1 MRQNWQMWSG
11 GMTDKDIETIL
22 VEASKIN
29 TQKATTFNNSDAN
42 KSVRSSDV
50 AWLSGNEA
58 IQDILWGY
66 VKSAN
71 ENAFHVQV
79 ENICDIQYTEYHAVE
94 NGHYDWHIDVNWD
107 GDLPLD
113 RKLSVTVQ
121 LSDASEY
128 VGGDF
133 EFSECETP
141 NNLSKA
147 KGTVLVF
154 PSYLQHR
161 VLPITSGTRKSL
173 VAWFEGPRWQ

>member
-11 GMTDKDIETIL
+11 GISDKD
-22 VEASKIN
+22 VSKILSEGSKVKS
-29 TQKATTFNNSDAN
+29 QSATTFNNGDPSI
-42 KSVRSSDV
+42 RSSNIS
-50 AWLSGNEA
+50 WLTGNVE

-66 VKSAN
+66 VKAAN

-79 ENICDIQYTEYHAVE
+79 KNICDMQFTEYHAKR

-107 GDLPLD
+107 GNEERD

-121 LSDASEY
+121 LSDPNEY
-128 VGGDF
+128 EGGNF
-133 EFSECETP
+133 EFSECQTP
-141 NNLSKA
+141 DASSRL